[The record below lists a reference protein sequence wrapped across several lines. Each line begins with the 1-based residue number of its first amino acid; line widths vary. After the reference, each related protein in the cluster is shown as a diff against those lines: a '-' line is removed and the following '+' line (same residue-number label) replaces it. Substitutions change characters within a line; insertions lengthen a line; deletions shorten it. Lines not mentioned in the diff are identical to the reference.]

1 MCLNKIKDSEIEN
14 IPVNVQDA
22 PFTKS
27 FGYTKV
33 YLYGESD
40 HKIERKENK
49 YYVVNVPFPSDLPS
63 IVIRDINEIFDNE
76 VNSPSHKEGYILR
89 AVHAFIINLHALA
102 EHVNDDELDDIITAE
117 IPLYQIGK
125 DRIALLDTE
134 LIQTQCFHVFYSD
147 EDDDSSS
154 DEDNEL

>member
-14 IPVNVQDA
+14 IPVYVQDA

-154 DEDNEL
+154 DEDSEL

>member
-14 IPVNVQDA
+14 IPVYLHDA

-33 YLYGESD
+33 YLYGDTD
-40 HKIERKENK
+40 HKIERKENR
-49 YYVVNVPFPSDLPS
+49 YYVVNSAFPSDLPS
-63 IVIRDINEIFDNE
+63 IVIREINEIFDNE
-76 VNSPSHKEGYILR
+76 VNSPSHKEGYVLR

-102 EHVNDDELDDIITAE
+102 DHDNDDDIDDIITAE
-117 IPLYQIGK
+117 IPMYQIGK
-125 DRIALLDTE
+125 DRIAFLDTE

-154 DEDNEL
+154 DEDSEL

>member
-1 MCLNKIKDSEIEN
+1 MCLNKIQDSEIEN

-125 DRIALLDTE
+125 DRFALLDTE

-147 EDDDSSS
+147 EDDNSSL
-154 DEDNEL
+154 DEDNYL

>member
-1 MCLNKIKDSEIEN
+1 MCLNKIQDSEMEN

>member
-40 HKIERKENK
+40 HKIERKE
-49 YYVVNVPFPSDLPS
+49 
-63 IVIRDINEIFDNE
+63 
-76 VNSPSHKEGYILR
+76 
-89 AVHAFIINLHALA
+89 IIIML
-102 EHVNDDELDDIITAE
+102 
-117 IPLYQIGK
+117 
-125 DRIALLDTE
+125 
-134 LIQTQCFHVFYSD
+134 
-147 EDDDSSS
+147 
-154 DEDNEL
+154 

>member
-14 IPVNVQDA
+14 IPVYVHDA

-33 YLYGESD
+33 YLYGDTD

-49 YYVVNVPFPSDLPS
+49 YYVVNVPFSSDLSS

-76 VNSPSHKEGYILR
+76 VNSHKDGYILR
-89 AVHAFIINLHALA
+89 AVVAFIINHHALA
-102 EHVNDDELDDIITAE
+102 EHVNDDDELDDIITAE

-125 DRIALLDTE
+125 DRFALLDTE
-134 LIQTQCFHVFYSD
+134 LIKTECFHVFYSD
-147 EDDDSSS
+147 EDDVSSS
-154 DEDNEL
+154 DEDN

>member
-49 YYVVNVPFPSDLPS
+49 YYVVNVPFSSDLSS

-76 VNSPSHKEGYILR
+76 VNSHKDGYILR
-89 AVHAFIINLHALA
+89 AVVAFIINHHTLA
-102 EHVNDDELDDIITAE
+102 EHVNDDDELDDIITAE

-154 DEDNEL
+154 DEDN